1 MSITTSFGP
10 IKAIKKCVYQVLLAI
25 PLFPPRSYHSSI
37 PTLKGYLSFFEH
49 CIHKSLPYDLI
60 QFLMPLNELDS
71 DPSMIAARGQAPGS
85 KSKFDE
91 LQDETVIIIMA
102 KIVYFNI
109 INFSQT
115 LYQTIKKK
123 CL

>member
-1 MSITTSFGP
+1 MFFFFRILYSQIITVRFNSIF
-10 IKAIKKCVYQVLLAI
+10 K
-25 PLFPPRSYHSSI
+25 
-37 PTLKGYLSFFEH
+37 
-49 CIHKSLPYDLI
+49 
-60 QFLMPLNELDS
+60 PLNELDS
-71 DPSMIAARGQAPGS
+71 DPSIIAARGQAPGS